1 MDYMNSK
8 KTKLSNHFMFEKKT
22 KDNPM
27 ISSAHTRLHSKL
39 ANTRMN
45 LLYVQ
50 VGFAMITFAGIY
62 KKKYILL
69 FGLTILL
76 GACIKY
82 ILINNMID
90 NNDYYNSFLID
101 YLSLLIVPFGLVVIY
116 LEFYRQEKK

>member
-8 KTKLSNHFMFEKKT
+8 KTKFSNYEMIKKKT
-22 KDNPM
+22 KDHPM

-45 LLYVQ
+45 LLYIQ

-101 YLSLLIVPFGLVVIY
+101 YLSLLIIPFGLVVIY
-116 LEFYRQEKK
+116 LEFYRQKK

>member
-8 KTKLSNHFMFEKKT
+8 KTKFSNHFMFEKKT

-27 ISSAHTRLHSKL
+27 ISSARTRLHSKL

-45 LLYVQ
+45 LLYIQ